1 MGCKVD
7 KYEVTLKFT
16 QPVMLQIFEGNIDF
30 LKGKATGTPVQPV
43 STVRKATS
51 EYTPVSKDRIKYSR
65 SVVGKLLH
73 MMSWSRTEIYNLVG
87 DLYSHMRK
95 ALGRN
100 IKEMHRIMNYFVAP
114 TNRVLYLEPNC
125 KWYGKY
131 KYFGFL
137 NSNSSM
143 LLIL

>member
-1 MGCKVD
+1 
-7 KYEVTLKFT
+7 
-16 QPVMLQIFEGNIDF
+16 
-30 LKGKATGTPVQPV
+30 
-43 STVRKATS
+43 
-51 EYTPVSKDRIKYSR
+51 
-65 SVVGKLLH
+65 

-131 KYFGFL
+131 KSFGFL
-137 NSNSSM
+137 NSGGSDTYLAEFKYTRRSVTSYS
-143 LLIL
+143 I